1 MFVTGSADRSV
12 GVWDLASKPL
22 RNEAADELEALAE
35 FKMKQEGDW
44 AFQLREAVEQE
55 KKLERKLDNDEA
67 SDDEEREAMGRP
79 ARGSESESINSDDL
93 FETSSESSELSDG
106 EDGED
111 EDSGDVST
119 TDSEDST
126 REARITVWEKEQRL
140 LDRLVGDRE
149 APRPN
154 ELKVRIN
161 AKGRL
166 AGVGYK

>member
-1 MFVTGSADRSV
+1 
-12 GVWDLASKPL
+12 
-22 RNEAADELEALAE
+22 
-35 FKMKQEGDW
+35 
-44 AFQLREAVEQE
+44 
-55 KKLERKLDNDEA
+55 
-67 SDDEEREAMGRP
+67 MGRP

-161 AKGRL
+161 ATGRL